1 MNKTILIQ
9 KSNFGNESASWEDKF
24 AKLDKIFANVTQ
36 FEVSFKA
43 LHCCP

>member
-1 MNKTILIQ
+1 M

-24 AKLDKIFANVTQ
+24 ADQDKIFADVML

-43 LHCCP
+43 SHCCPLS